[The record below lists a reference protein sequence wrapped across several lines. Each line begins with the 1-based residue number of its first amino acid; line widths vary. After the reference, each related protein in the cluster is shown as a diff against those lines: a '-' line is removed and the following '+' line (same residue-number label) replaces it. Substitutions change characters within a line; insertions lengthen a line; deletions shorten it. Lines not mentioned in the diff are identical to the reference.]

1 MKEMIDITIC
11 VCTRKRP
18 EGLKKLL
25 DSFIKMQLPID
36 TQIKIVVVENDLV
49 NSSESIIKE
58 FSSKSNIRIN
68 YFLETKQ
75 GIAFARNTSVKG
87 AYGSAFCCFVDD
99 DQVVA
104 NDWLVELMRCQKEFN
119 ADGVWG
125 INPPIFNAE
134 VPAYISRFHTGS
146 SFNYGDIVT
155 EAYTNC
161 LLLRKEYL
169 DKIEGPFDVR
179 LNFTGGEDCYLTSI
193 ISRMGGVIR
202 CNPYAKAF
210 ELIPES
216 RTKIKYII
224 KRTYRTSNTSYF
236 VNSLIENKNPGL
248 SILPKIVKKF
258 CFGLLI
264 LFPYLIFGNSNK
276 LIGVE
281 KIADAFGGLSFILGN
296 KNEFYK

>member
-1 MKEMIDITIC
+1 MVDITIC
-11 VCTRKRP
+11 VCTRKRQ
-18 EGLKKLL
+18 EGLYKLL
-25 DSFIKMQLPID
+25 DSFAKMQIPSD
-36 TQIKIVVVENDLV
+36 TQISIVVVENDFV
-49 NSSESIIKE
+49 NHSENIIKE
-58 FSSKSNIRIN
+58 FSSKSKFKIN

-87 AYGSAFCCFVDD
+87 AVGSVFCCFVDD
-99 DQVVA
+99 DQTVA

-125 INPPIFNAE
+125 TNPPVFNKK
-134 VPAYISRFHTGS
+134 VPAYIKRFHTGS
-146 SFNYGDIVT
+146 TFNYGEIVP
-155 EAYTNC
+155 EAYTNS
-161 LLLRKEYL
+161 LLLKKEYL

-193 ISRMGGVIR
+193 ITKMGGVIR
-202 CNPYAKAF
+202 CNPDAKAY
-210 ELIPES
+210 EIIPES

-224 KRTYRTSNTSYF
+224 KRTYRTSNTSFF
-236 VNSLIENKNPGL
+236 VESLMEKRKLGL
-248 SILPKIVKKF
+248 SIFPRLFLKF

-264 LFPYLIFGNSNK
+264 VLPYLLLGNSNK

-281 KIADAFGGLSFILGN
+281 KIADACGGFSFILGN